1 MLRNLHQAEAK
12 VGEVQARYW
21 ICGKKTRKLVIPG
34 IWTITLGIRRA
45 GVQSRAGSAGHST
58 VTPLPCFGLGDYPK
72 PGGTRSL
79 LSPHCAVANG
89 LVREWTSKTGNECF

>member
-58 VTPLPCFGLGDYPK
+58 VTPLPASDLVIIQNL
-72 PGGTRSL
+72 GTRSL
-79 LSPHCAVANG
+79 LSPTV
-89 LVREWTSKTGNECF
+89 L